1 VSEVVEVE
9 EEVPTTVLV
18 QVEAVEHML
27 GLVSVLQI

>member
-9 EEVPTTVLV
+9 AVVPTTVLA